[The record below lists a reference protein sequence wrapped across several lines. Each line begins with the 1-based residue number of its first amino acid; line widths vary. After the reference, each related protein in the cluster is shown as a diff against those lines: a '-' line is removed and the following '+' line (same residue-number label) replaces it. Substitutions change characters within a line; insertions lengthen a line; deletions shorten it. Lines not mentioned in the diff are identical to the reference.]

1 VLLVLLA
8 TATVGAFAMT
18 ALDHLER
25 GAEVAAWQQ
34 VGASYRLQQ
43 PTGALPTGFDAAT
56 LPAVEAD
63 SGVFQASIPVST
75 TGPQALIVIPEA
87 AALEA
92 VLAGTP
98 AAPDF
103 PPGFATAA
111 PGPIPAI
118 ISTSLAESPRG
129 VGLGETFTLSIEGY
143 TLTYKVVEVRDSFP
157 GVPLKGHF
165 ILVSR
170 EAFLGQAP
178 PARVVPVYSLVSAP
192 ETAAAA
198 IRAAVEEAVPSVVV
212 TSQAETA
219 AALRAQ
225 PVTNAVRAM
234 ILVAA
239 LVTAAYAALGVAA
252 ALALSGLARTQE
264 VAHLRTL
271 GLTSRQTVSLTVA
284 EHGPATIA
292 AFLLGAVLG
301 VGLFVLL
308 RDALGLAAL
317 VGSPV
322 SIPLVLEPLPLLLIL
337 LAITV
342 VVGVGLLL
350 GVVLQRRVAPTA
362 ALRGRFE

>member
-1 VLLVLLA
+1 
-8 TATVGAFAMT
+8 
-18 ALDHLER
+18 
-25 GAEVAAWQQ
+25 
-34 VGASYRLQQ
+34 
-43 PTGALPTGFDAAT
+43 
-56 LPAVEAD
+56 
-63 SGVFQASIPVST
+63 
-75 TGPQALIVIPEA
+75 
-87 AALEA
+87 
-92 VLAGTP
+92 
-98 AAPDF
+98 
-103 PPGFATAA
+103 
-111 PGPIPAI
+111 
-118 ISTSLAESPRG
+118 
-129 VGLGETFTLSIEGY
+129 
-143 TLTYKVVEVRDSFP
+143 
-157 GVPLKGHF
+157 
-165 ILVSR
+165 
-170 EAFLGQAP
+170 
-178 PARVVPVYSLVSAP
+178 
-192 ETAAAA
+192 
-198 IRAAVEEAVPSVVV
+198 
-212 TSQAETA
+212 
-219 AALRAQ
+219 
-225 PVTNAVRAM
+225 M

-271 GLTSRQTVSLTVA
+271 GLTSRQTVRLTIA
-284 EHGPATIA
+284 EHGPSTIA

>member
-1 VLLVLLA
+1 
-8 TATVGAFAMT
+8 M
-18 ALDHLER
+18 
-25 GAEVAAWQQ
+25 
-34 VGASYRLQQ
+34 
-43 PTGALPTGFDAAT
+43 
-56 LPAVEAD
+56 
-63 SGVFQASIPVST
+63 
-75 TGPQALIVIPEA
+75 
-87 AALEA
+87 
-92 VLAGTP
+92 
-98 AAPDF
+98 
-103 PPGFATAA
+103 
-111 PGPIPAI
+111 
-118 ISTSLAESPRG
+118 
-129 VGLGETFTLSIEGY
+129 GLGETFTLSIEGY

-165 ILVSR
+165 ILVAR

-178 PARVVPVYSLVSAP
+178 PARVVPVYSLVRAP
-192 ETAAAA
+192 ETAAAE
-198 IRAAVEEAVPSVVV
+198 IRAAVAEAVPSVVV

-271 GLTSRQTVSLTVA
+271 GLTSRQTVRLTIA

-337 LAITV
+337 LAITA